1 MSADP
6 FDEALSGIFARSEQA
21 LSEQLDKAKA
31 RAETLQ
37 AEDTSRLAFT
47 LTETIEHA
55 LEPAIEAA
63 LDRYDEALGRP
74 PASNPQWEQA
84 VRARIP
90 LAVDAGVQHALAID
104 QLTHPWKPLLKAEAP
119 KLSER
124 LVAKANARLAEIHRK
139 HGPHRRRTR
148 LRREWS
154 LRFALLALGVVLG
167 AMIRSLF

>member
-6 FDEALSGIFARSEQA
+6 FDAALSGIFARSEQA
-21 LSEQLDKAKA
+21 LNERLDKVRV

-55 LEPAIEAA
+55 LEPAIEEA
-63 LDRYDEALGRP
+63 LDRYDEALGQP
-74 PASNPQWEQA
+74 PASNPRWEEA

-90 LAVDAGVQHALAID
+90 LAVDAGVRQALSLD

-124 LVAKANARLAEIHRK
+124 LVAKANVRLAEIHK
-139 HGPHRRRTR
+139 THGPRRRRTR
-148 LRREWS
+148 ARREWS

>member
-6 FDEALSGIFARSEQA
+6 FDSALSDIFARSEEA
-21 LSEQLDKAKA
+21 LSEQLDKARA

-37 AEDTSRLAFT
+37 AQDTSRLAFT
-47 LTETIEHA
+47 LTEIIEHA
-55 LEPAIEAA
+55 LEPAVGEA

-90 LAVDAGVQHALAID
+90 LAVDAGVRQALSLD
-104 QLTHPWKPLLKAEAP
+104 HLTHPWKPLLKDEAP
-119 KLSER
+119 KLTER
-124 LVAKANARLAEIHRK
+124 LVAKADSRLAEIHKK

-148 LRREWS
+148 VRREWG
-154 LRFALLALGVVLG
+154 LRIALLGLGLVLG
-167 AMIRSLF
+167 ALLRSLV